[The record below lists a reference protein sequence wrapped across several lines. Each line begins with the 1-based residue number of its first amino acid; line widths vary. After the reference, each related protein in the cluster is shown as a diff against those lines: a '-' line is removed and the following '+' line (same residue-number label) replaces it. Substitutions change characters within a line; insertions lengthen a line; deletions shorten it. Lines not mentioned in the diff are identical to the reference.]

1 VGASLGKRVV
11 DRQRKHRFKCC
22 LERGSV
28 KKPSE
33 KDSGK
38 AKTRTLIRGQFK
50 CLNCQKLGHRKNSL
64 KCPLNRI
71 KKRLFIFFMC
81 IIFNTT
87 IYIIVLITF
96 FMCRKRKPQKNTTKR
111 WFSKNVAMLVLRS
124 RC

>member
-1 VGASLGKRVV
+1 VVGP
-11 DRQRKHRFKCC
+11 QRKNRFKCC

-33 KDSGK
+33 KYIGK
-38 AKTRTLIRGQFK
+38 AKTKTLSRGQFK
-50 CLNCQKLGHRKNSL
+50 CPNCQELGHRKNSL
-64 KCPLNRI
+64 KCPLNEI
-71 KKRLFIFFMC
+71 KRAIYFFMC

-87 IYIIVLITF
+87 TSIIVLITF
-96 FMCRKRKPQKNTTKR
+96 FMCRKRKPRKNTIKR